1 MPEDNATASGT
12 TEVMLEAGKRQ
23 YLLAPRRGSSALAAG
38 VRPMSAG
45 AMRGVV
51 TQIPGLD
58 VVRTIRPR
66 RALSPMSVTVDES
79 TEVYVARIETDRA
92 ELIRQTA
99 PPQLIVEED
108 AYLDYGGPL
117 GLLRQPPRFGAI
129 SFGALAKPATI
140 KFRVLGEGDKPLA
153 NVKVSLTGEAF
164 PAEGQTDKK
173 GEVALEMVTLPGR
186 PPRSL
191 FVTAPINHWDRY
203 LTEPN
208 VSDSAVNVIRLDSFK
223 ETVSGFPDEF
233 RYGWGQKEMGL
244 DRMPEGVNGKGV
256 KVAIIDSGADN
267 THQLLRHIKKGA
279 DFTNDGDP
287 KSWAKDIIGHGS
299 HCAGVIAARSDEQT
313 MLRGFVPE
321 AEIHVLKV
329 FPGGQ
334 FSSLLDALDYC
345 IEQGIDVANMSLG
358 SPQPSE
364 TVEQKLEEAVLAGV
378 ACIVAAGNSGGPVQY
393 PALSP
398 KALAVAAVGKLNEYR
413 PNSWDSTSVQPTLV
427 SADGIFAPAFSCF
440 GPEIAVCAPGVA
452 IISTVPGGFEPQ
464 SGTSMA
470 APHVTGLAALLIG
483 HHPLFRSELS
493 QRSQQ
498 RVAGLF
504 NIIRSM
510 CAPYQF
516 GFGRTGSGLPRLH
529 GLEAILQPV
538 QGEQLTTPAA
548 ADGRAQQPQPVMTPL
563 SAFGGAIGGV
573 MPGGFAPLGAGGQF
587 APQAA
592 MPGQGGMGAT
602 PTLYDPRLLAAL
614 YAQGLSPQSRM
625 PYFADPRL
633 AWLYSQGQWP
643 R

>member
-66 RALSPMSVTVDES
+66 RALSPMSVTADES

-117 GLLRQPPRFGAI
+117 GLLRQPPRFGSI
-129 SFGALAKPATI
+129 SFGATVKPATY

-153 NVKVSLTGEAF
+153 NVNVSLTGEAF

-173 GEVALEMVTLPGR
+173 GEVTLEMLTLPGLA
-186 PPRSL
+186 PRSL
-191 FVTAPINHWDRY
+191 FVSAPLNHWDRY
-203 LTEPN
+203 LTQPN
-208 VSDSAVNVIRLDSFK
+208 VSDSAVNVIRLNSIK
-223 ETVSGFPDEF
+223 ETVSGFPDQF

-244 DRMPEGVNGKGV
+244 DRMPDGLNGKGV
-256 KVAIIDSGADN
+256 KVAIIDSGTDN
-267 THQLLRHIKKGA
+267 THPLLRHVKKGL
-279 DFTNDGDP
+279 DLTNEADP

-345 IEQGIDVANMSLG
+345 IEQEIDVANMSLG
-358 SPQPSE
+358 SPQASE

-398 KALAVAAVGKLNEYR
+398 KALAVAAVGKLNEYQ
-413 PNSWDSTSVQPTLV
+413 PDTWDSTSVQPTLV
-427 SADGIFAPAFSCF
+427 SADGIFSPAFTCF
-440 GPEIAVCAPGVA
+440 GPEIGVCAPGVA
-452 IISTVPGGFEPQ
+452 IISTVPGGFEAQ

-493 QRSQQ
+493 QRGQQ
-498 RVAGLF
+498 RVAALF

-510 CAPYQF
+510 CGPYQF

-529 GLEAILQPV
+529 GLEAILQPAL
-538 QGEQLTTPAA
+538 GEQLRAPA
-548 ADGRAQQPQPVMTPL
+548 ADGQAQQPQPVVSPQSL
-563 SAFGGAIGGV
+563 LGFGGT

-592 MPGQGGMGAT
+592 MPGQGGIGAT

-625 PYFADPRL
+625 PYVADPRL
-633 AWLYSQGQWP
+633 AWLYSQGQWQ